1 MGRLGYDP
9 GNIDPN
15 KGPGKQSE
23 PGRYPFVVVEVD
35 EKQFTNNKGLR
46 VVMEV
51 AVGDRDIKVYENLIY
66 VEQSQWRLKQFLESI
81 GFDYDDPPDTED
93 IYDAQGV
100 ADFKLGKPRGD
111 NDRRYLEVDSFL
123 EQGTKATGPSG
134 KGSSGAGSQPPLPSR
149 RRNKESQSGGGGG
162 QGGGGQSRGRSRGR
176 RRQRDDE
183 QPPGEGGK
191 RGTMLGGGRQEEP
204 DDRKDRENVE
214 DGLGGDDIPF

>member
-23 PGRYPFVVVEVD
+23 PGRYPFVVIEVE
-35 EKQFTNNKGLR
+35 EKSFGRDGNTGLK

-51 AVGDRDIKVYENLIY
+51 AVGDRDIKVFENLIY
-66 VEQSQWRLKQFLESI
+66 VEQSQWRLKQFLESV
-81 GFDYDDPPDTED
+81 GLDYDDPPDIDDLFNT
-93 IYDAQGV
+93 QGV

-111 NDRRYLEVDSFL
+111 NDRRYLEVDHFQ

-149 RRNKESQSGGGGG
+149 RRQQESKSSGGSRGGGGG
-162 QGGGGQSRGRSRGR
+162 RSRSR
-176 RRQRDDE
+176 RSKQDDE
-183 QPPGEGGK
+183 APPRERGGK
-191 RGTMLGGGRQEEP
+191 RGTMLGGGDAEP
-204 DDRKDRENVE
+204 
-214 DGLGGDDIPF
+214 GDDDADRDADELGLSESDLPF